1 MKRSFLAACI
11 FLFGLLSA
19 QTNVSLSNPQALQVL
34 KGNYQPST
42 YAASKVIS
50 ASNQIACEINNL
62 VSADS
67 IEAHL
72 RTLVSFGTRHTWSD
86 TLSNTHGMGAARR
99 WALQKM
105 QSFSQ
110 QNDNRLVVSYLNFDI
125 LSNSCGQLYDTKNVL
140 GILPGSSLNDSS
152 IVLIQAHMD
161 SRCDVR
167 CDTAC
172 PAPGADDNGSGSTLV
187 LELARVIS
195 RYTFDHTI
203 VFMLTT
209 GEEQGLLGAEAFA
222 NLVGD
227 ENIPMKG
234 VLNNDIV
241 GGVICGETAS
251 PPGCTTPGTI
261 DSTHVRLYANPLS
274 FRNPHQGFART
285 IKLFYEE
292 KLRSNVAVPMEI
304 DIINQEDRTGR
315 GGDHIPFREIGVR
328 NTRFTSS
335 HEHGN
340 GNPLG
345 TPNYQDHQHTSNDVI
360 GEDTDNDNK
369 IDSFFVDFNYLSRN
383 AVINGVSAAFLA
395 SGPDVPEITLH
406 DEAGGLRVEVTGNFA
421 PEYRVGIKESAGT
434 EFDSIFRFSGTSFV
448 VPGQRAGTPHYIAVA
463 AIDSNGI
470 MSHFTQDERRI
481 SQATTAPGTPD
492 NLPYGIDCSVV
503 GFEDF
508 QFVRPESG
516 LQLLPPRPNPLQR
529 TADLVILVNDNKW
542 IGKEATLV
550 VLNTQGQPVS
560 EHALELKR
568 GANSLRYEHAGA
580 SGLYH
585 YYLAFNN
592 SRVSSTQRMMVN

>member
-1 MKRSFLAACI
+1 MKRSLLVACV
-11 FLFGLLSA
+11 FLFGILSA
-19 QTNVSLSNPQALQVL
+19 QTNVSFSNPQALQVL
-34 KGNYQPST
+34 KGNYLPANF
-42 YAASKVIS
+42 AASVVIT
-50 ASNQIACEINNL
+50 ASDQIACEINNL

-72 RTLVSFGTRHTWSD
+72 NKLVSFGTRHTWSD
-86 TLSNTHGMGAARR
+86 TVSNTHGMGAARR
-99 WALQKM
+99 WAHQKM
-105 QSFSQ
+105 ESFSQ
-110 QNDNRLVVSYLNFDI
+110 RNDSRLVVSYLNFDI

-140 GILPGSSLNDSS
+140 AVLPGASLNDSD

-161 SRCDVR
+161 SRCDVL

-172 PAPGADDNGSGSTLV
+172 PAPGADDNGSGSALV
-187 LELARVIS
+187 LELARVMS
-195 RYTFDHTI
+195 GYTFDHTI

-222 NLVGD
+222 NLVND

-241 GGVICGETAS
+241 GGVICGQTAS

-292 KLRSNVAVPMEI
+292 KLRSNVAVPMDI
-304 DIINQEDRTGR
+304 DIINQEDRGGR

-360 GEDTDNDNK
+360 GEDTDNDNQ

-395 SGPDVPEITLH
+395 SGPDVPEFTLH
-406 DEAGGLRVEVTGNFA
+406 NEASGLRVEITGNFA

-434 EFDSIFRFSGTSFV
+434 EFDSIYRFSGTSFV
-448 VPGQRAGTPHYIAVA
+448 VPGQQSGTAHYIAVA
-463 AIDSNGI
+463 AIDSSGI
-470 MSHFTQDERRI
+470 MSPFTQDERRI
-481 SQATTAPGTPD
+481 SQATTPPGTPD

-503 GFEDF
+503 GFEEF
-508 QFVRPESG
+508 QFIRPERG
-516 LQLLPPRPNPLQR
+516 LQLLPPRPNPVER
-529 TADLVILVNDNKW
+529 TADLVVLVQHSKW

-550 VLNTQGQPVS
+550 VLNTQGQPVA
-560 EHALELKR
+560 EHSLELKR
-568 GANSLRYEHAGA
+568 GANSLSYKHTGG

-585 YYLAFNN
+585 YYLAYKQN
-592 SRVSSTQRMMVN
+592 RITATHRMLVN